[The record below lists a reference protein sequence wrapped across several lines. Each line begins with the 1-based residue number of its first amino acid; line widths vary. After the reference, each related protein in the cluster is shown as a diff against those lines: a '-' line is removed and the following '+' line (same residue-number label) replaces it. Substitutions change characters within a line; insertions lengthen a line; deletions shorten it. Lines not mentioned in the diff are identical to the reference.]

1 MTEESTIE
9 KQPEEDKSRKP
20 SFGFVPKFHHK
31 KVIIRLISGGQ
42 PITGTIER
50 HNPYEI
56 LLQTSKG
63 KLLIFKHAI
72 ATIEAVDEPKDFKM
86 T

>member
-9 KQPEEDKSRKP
+9 QPDEDKTKRP

-56 LLQTSKG
+56 LVQTSKG
-63 KLLIFKHAI
+63 RLLIFKHAI
-72 ATIEAVDEPKDFKM
+72 ATIEAIDEPKDFKM